1 MPDRRCCACIFPRRS
16 VRCLP
21 GSARTA
27 VGGRR
32 DGCPGPSNSPS
43 SVHRQ
48 RTSSR
53 RSAPSIPTGH
63 KKVFP
68 IPGGHKKSVLFQG
81 RFPAVWTGLEP
92 ATPCVTGRYSNQ
104 LNYHTVLFADAN
116 IGIFPG
122 TANIRAIISQL
133 FSHFLPGRP
142 GQNNRCGLSP
152 LRHEP
157 IPEYTA
163 APPPA
168 SKARFH
174 HTSGTPFPTG
184 KHKKSVLF
192 QGRFPAVWT
201 GLEPATPCVTGRYS
215 NQLNYHTVLICEC
228 KSTNFFRFSKLF
240 TIFSAD
246 DLLPQLSS
254 AVLELPHL
262 SGTAGAPLSATSRNC
277 NTGALPPKTRPPAM
291 RRPSKPSSD
300 IPPVER
306 HGTHTHLSDSAHY
319 AGATRGH

>member
-1 MPDRRCCACIFPRRS
+1 MMRRPFICCSPSLPHARPPML
-16 VRCLP
+16 CLHISP
-21 GSARTA
+21 TFRPLSARFCPH
-27 VGGRR
+27 GRR
-32 DGCPGPSNSPS
+32 WTAGRMPRPKQLSLQRPPAANQFSPF
-43 SVHRQ
+43 R
-48 RTSSR
+48 
-53 RSAPSIPTGH
+53 PIIPTGH

-68 IPGGHKKSVLFQG
+68 IPGG
-81 RFPAVWTGLEP
+81 
-92 ATPCVTGRYSNQ
+92 
-104 LNYHTVLFADAN
+104 
-116 IGIFPG
+116 
-122 TANIRAIISQL
+122 
-133 FSHFLPGRP
+133 
-142 GQNNRCGLSP
+142 
-152 LRHEP
+152 
-157 IPEYTA
+157 
-163 APPPA
+163 
-168 SKARFH
+168 
-174 HTSGTPFPTG
+174 
-184 KHKKSVLF
+184 HKKSVLF

-246 DLLPQLSS
+246 DLLPPSWS
-254 AVLELPHL
+254 YPTCR
-262 SGTAGAPLSATSRNC
+262 GRPGAPLSATSRNC

>member
-48 RTSSR
+48 RTGSR

-104 LNYHTVLFADAN
+104 LNYHTVLFCECKYRHIPWNCKYPRNNFAT
-116 IGIFPG
+116 FF
-122 TANIRAIISQL
+122 T
-133 FSHFLPGRP
+133 FSPRP
-142 GQNNRCGLSP
+142 PRPKQPLWVIPP

-201 GLEPATPCVTGRYS
+201 GL
-215 NQLNYHTVLICEC
+215 
-228 KSTNFFRFSKLF
+228 
-240 TIFSAD
+240 
-246 DLLPQLSS
+246 
-254 AVLELPHL
+254 
-262 SGTAGAPLSATSRNC
+262 
-277 NTGALPPKTRPPAM
+277 
-291 RRPSKPSSD
+291 
-300 IPPVER
+300 
-306 HGTHTHLSDSAHY
+306 
-319 AGATRGH
+319 

>member
-1 MPDRRCCACIFPRRS
+1 MGQGDDERRGQARTGIPLIPGPGGPHSITRAAHHESMMRRPFICCSPSLPHVRHVRSIARPLPQRCFRMPDRRCCACIFPRRS

-48 RTSSR
+48 RTGSR

-116 IGIFPG
+116 IGIFHG

-133 FSHFLPGRP
+133 FSHFLPG
-142 GQNNRCGLSP
+142 
-152 LRHEP
+152 
-157 IPEYTA
+157 A
-163 APPPA
+163 PA
-168 SKARFH
+168 SYCP
-174 HTSGTPFPTG
+174 TPYNLPLPTNR
-184 KHKKSVLF
+184 
-192 QGRFPAVWT
+192 Q
-201 GLEPATPCVTGRYS
+201 
-215 NQLNYHTVLICEC
+215 Q
-228 KSTNFFRFSKLF
+228 
-240 TIFSAD
+240 
-246 DLLPQLSS
+246 
-254 AVLELPHL
+254 
-262 SGTAGAPLSATSRNC
+262 
-277 NTGALPPKTRPPAM
+277 
-291 RRPSKPSSD
+291 
-300 IPPVER
+300 
-306 HGTHTHLSDSAHY
+306 
-319 AGATRGH
+319 